1 MNVRALMPGT
11 VVTTIALLVVAGLIS
26 PASALADA
34 AIPYKSAD
42 PDVGGLFTRILL
54 SLGLLCAAG
63 ALAAVF
69 LRKRLVQ
76 SGMVPEKSGARLRV
90 GDRRVLSRKTVAH
103 LLDVDGRDVLVVESE
118 QGVSVTELTPR
129 AAVAVTSAAPA
140 STETQP

>member
-11 VVTTIALLVVAGLIS
+11 VVTTIALLVVAGLIP

-34 AIPYKSAD
+34 AIPYKSAE

-103 LLDVDGRDVLVVESE
+103 LLEVDGRDVLVVESE
-118 QGVSVTELTPR
+118 RQ
-129 AAVAVTSAAPA
+129 
-140 STETQP
+140 QPVRQRHR